1 MEQRLSKIFKHEKP
15 IIGMVHLRPL
25 PGSPMYDKKKMGME
39 QIIDIAVKEAGNTV
53 DKIAV
58 VCHVNHPQR
67 AEYMKS
73 ELEKRGT
80 FKDIVITTAAGVATV
95 YANDGGIILA
105 I

>member
-1 MEQRLSKIFKHEKP
+1 M
-15 IIGMVHLRPL
+15 
-25 PGSPMYDKKKMGME
+25 
-39 QIIDIAVKEAGNTV
+39 

>member
-1 MEQRLSKIFKHEKP
+1 MSCK
-15 IIGMVHLRPL
+15 
-25 PGSPMYDKKKMGME
+25 
-39 QIIDIAVKEAGNTV
+39 
-53 DKIAV
+53 
-58 VCHVNHPQR
+58 QR